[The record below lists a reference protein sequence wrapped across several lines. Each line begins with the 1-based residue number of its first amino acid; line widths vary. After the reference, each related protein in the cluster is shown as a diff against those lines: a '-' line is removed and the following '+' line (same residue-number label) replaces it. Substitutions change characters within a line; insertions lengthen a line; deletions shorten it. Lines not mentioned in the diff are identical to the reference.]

1 MAKIVYI
8 FIFSAFLFSIFPAP
22 KETLPTGELF
32 VGDTIQY
39 TIEWENNVTDV
50 SLEEGKFFEDHTL
63 PTFEIQT
70 VKKEKNK
77 IIASVIFFV
86 PGDYFLPVK
95 WKEDGIETDSKL
107 KISVL
112 SNLSGNETEIEDI
125 EPPILFSGPY
135 AFRLIGLIAF
145 TILNFYLLYA
155 LYLYWKS
162 KPKIID
168 AIWEKPPKL
177 LESTRRLHHL
187 EQYLNSE
194 TIDEKELTFRIS
206 NYLKEVYSE
215 KFEENLL
222 GTTDSEF
229 LAILH
234 DKTHIP
240 DSSIRDLRLYFRDLK
255 YNQNTNSIS
264 NEDARIIWNRIKKDF
279 LL

>member
-22 KETLPTGELF
+22 KERIPSGDLY
-32 VGDTIQY
+32 VGDTIEY
-39 TIEWENNVTDV
+39 TIEWENNVSDV
-50 SLEEGKFFEDHTL
+50 SLEVGKFYEDHTL
-63 PTFEIQT
+63 PTFEIRT
-70 VKKEKNK
+70 VKKDKNK
-77 IIASVIFFV
+77 ITASVIFFV
-86 PGDYFLPVK
+86 PGDFFLPVN
-95 WKEDGIETDSKL
+95 WKEDGIETNSKL

-112 SNLSGNETEIEDI
+112 SNLTGNETEIEDI
-125 EPPILFSGPY
+125 EPPIQFSGPY
-135 AFRLIGLIAF
+135 ALRLIGLIAF
-145 TILNFYLLYA
+145 TILNLYLLYA

-177 LESTRRLHHL
+177 LESTKRLHLL

-255 YNQNTNSIS
+255 YNQNSNTIS